1 MALWGIH
8 SYVVYT
14 EVEEAKKLLIL
25 EYDKKMLEAENKAK
39 EELSFFVIEQ
49 QKATDEKNNEISIL
63 TERVSSLNRML
74 QQRES
79 RDKDNGSSIVTG
91 SCTGRELYREDGGFL
106 AGEAA
111 RAERIRIERDY
122 YYEQY
127 EKLRQMIKRT
137 NKK

>member
-39 EELSFFVIEQ
+39 EELSSFVVEQ

-79 RDKDNGSSIVTG
+79 RDKDRSSSFVTG